1 MCHWVGF
8 SGRSVWDSMQIA
20 RGSVKQLGC
29 HVSQFISLLK
39 SVLTGLCK
47 FKNLLNLNFN
57 KNNYDN
63 DNDNDNND
71 NMMSLV

>member
-39 SVLTGLCK
+39 SVLTD
-47 FKNLLNLNFN
+47 F
-57 KNNYDN
+57 
-63 DNDNDNND
+63 NND
-71 NMMSLV
+71 ISIYIFFFLHFTIM